1 MNIKRYL
8 ILLTIAGF
16 LSTGMAAT
24 DEVEIRFYDVEVII
38 FKNDIGPKSKE
49 DVLPVASPRVDGQIL
64 DLSSPSSI
72 EAAKEKSYEI
82 IPAEEL
88 RLTEQVINIVK
99 SRRYSLLAHVG
110 WRQPGLEKQQAMPV
124 WIKGGRLY
132 GDEYTSID
140 NQIDLE
146 SMVKNEP
153 IDSEESTLPDEIQPT
168 SSESTETLP
177 ESSES
182 APILQDADSPETA
195 LIDGDIIENSGL
207 YELEGKITIALARYL
222 HTEAQLVL
230 RKPRI
235 SIEDLALDEI
245 EISQL
250 GTEIQSDTT
259 ILNNHSL
266 SESRRMRSKNLH
278 YLDSPEFSMLVLITP
293 YEAPDNVELPDSG
306 QVEEA
311 VKPET
316 DAEVQQ

>member
-1 MNIKRYL
+1 MNIKHYL
-8 ILLTIAGF
+8 ILLIIAGS

-24 DEVEIRFYDVEVII
+24 DEVEIRFYDVEVVI

-49 DVLPVASPRVDGQIL
+49 YVLPVASPRVDGQIL
-64 DLSSPSSI
+64 DLSSASSI
-72 EAAKEKSYEI
+72 ELAREKSYEI
-82 IPAEEL
+82 IPTEEL
-88 RLTEQVINIVK
+88 RLTEQVISIVK
-99 SRRYSLLAHVG
+99 SRRYSLLAHAG
-110 WRQPGLEKQQAMPV
+110 WRQPGLEKQQAMAV

-146 SMVKNEP
+146 TMVNNGP
-153 IDSEESTLPDEIQPT
+153 IDPEDPASPGEIQP
-168 SSESTETLP
+168 SSPETDETLP

-182 APILQDADSPETA
+182 APMLQDPDSPETA
-195 LIDGDIIENSGL
+195 LIDGDLIESSGL

-230 RKPRI
+230 RKPRL

-250 GTEIQSDTT
+250 GTEIQSDIT
-259 ILNNHSL
+259 ILDNHSL
-266 SESRRMRSKNLH
+266 NESRRMRSKNLH

-293 YEAPDNVELPDSG
+293 YEAPDILELSEPEP
-306 QVEEA
+306 VEETIE
-311 VKPET
+311 PE
-316 DAEVQQ
+316 ASVEVGQ

>member
-24 DEVEIRFYDVEVII
+24 DEVKIRFYDVEVII

-49 DVLPVASPRVDGQIL
+49 YVLPVASPRVDGQIL

-72 EAAKEKSYEI
+72 EAAKEKLYEI
-82 IPAEEL
+82 IPTEEL
-88 RLTEQVINIVK
+88 RLTEQVISIVK
-99 SRRYSLLAHVG
+99 SRRYSLLVHVG
-110 WRQPGLEKQQAMPV
+110 WRQPGLEKQQAMSV
-124 WIKGGRLY
+124 WIKGGRLF

-146 SMVKNEP
+146 SMVKNEL
-153 IDSEESTLPDEIQPT
+153 IDPEDPTLTDEIQP
-168 SSESTETLP
+168 SSP
-177 ESSES
+177 ESAETIPEPGES
-182 APILQDADSPETA
+182 APILQDSDSPETA

-250 GTEIQSDTT
+250 GTDIQSDTT

-293 YEAPDNVELPDSG
+293 YEAPDNVELPDPG
-306 QVEEA
+306 QVEATIEPGTS
-311 VKPET
+311 V
-316 DAEVQQ
+316 EVQQ

>member
-16 LSTGMAAT
+16 LATGMAAT
-24 DEVEIRFYDVEVII
+24 DEVEIRFYDVEVVI

-49 DVLPVASPRVDGQIL
+49 YVLPVASPRVDGQIL

-72 EAAKEKSYEI
+72 EAAKEKLYEI
-82 IPAEEL
+82 IPSEEL

-99 SRRYSLLAHVG
+99 SRRYSLLVHAG
-110 WRQPGLEKQQAMPV
+110 WRQPGLEKQLAMPV

-153 IDSEESTLPDEIQPT
+153 IDTEDPALSGEIQP
-168 SSESTETLP
+168 SSQESAETLP
-177 ESSES
+177 EPDES
-182 APILQDADSPETA
+182 TPTLQDADSPETA
-195 LIDGDIIENSGL
+195 LIEGDIIENSGL

-230 RKPRI
+230 RKPRL

-250 GTEIQSDTT
+250 GTDIQSDTT

-266 SESRRMRSKNLH
+266 NESRRMRSKNLH

-293 YEAPDNVELPDSG
+293 YEAPESIEIPDPG
-306 QVEEA
+306 QVEGTIE
-311 VKPET
+311 PET
-316 DAEVQQ
+316 SVEVQQ

>member
-16 LSTGMAAT
+16 LATGMAAT
-24 DEVEIRFYDVEVII
+24 DEVEIRFYDVEVVI

-49 DVLPVASPRVDGQIL
+49 YVLPVASPRVDGQIL

-72 EAAKEKSYEI
+72 EAAKEKLYEI
-82 IPAEEL
+82 IPSEEL

-99 SRRYSLLAHVG
+99 SRRYSLLVHAG
-110 WRQPGLEKQQAMPV
+110 WRQPGLEKQLAMPV

-153 IDSEESTLPDEIQPT
+153 IDTEDPALSGEIQP
-168 SSESTETLP
+168 SSQESAETLP
-177 ESSES
+177 EPDES
-182 APILQDADSPETA
+182 TPTSQDSDSPETA

-230 RKPRI
+230 RKPRL

-250 GTEIQSDTT
+250 GTDIQSDTT

-266 SESRRMRSKNLH
+266 NESRRMRSKNLH

-293 YEAPDNVELPDSG
+293 YEAPDIVELPDPG
-306 QVEEA
+306 QVEETIE
-311 VKPET
+311 PET
-316 DAEVQQ
+316 SVEVQQ